1 MNVRISTVFVM
12 LALGAFYA
20 AAGLHGAQNP
30 NLSSND
36 PLILSDTHGYNFD
49 AYMKE
54 LTNRVRMKWYTEM
67 PDSARRGQK
76 GRVVLVFTVV
86 RDGTAQDVRAVVNSG
101 AESLDRA
108 SAAAIEG
115 SSPLPGLPADFSDD
129 RIVVQF
135 TFLYNTR

>member
-1 MNVRISTVFVM
+1 MKVRLSTVVLM
-12 LALGAFYA
+12 LALGASYA
-20 AAGLHGAQNP
+20 AAGLQGAQNP
-30 NLSSND
+30 NLLSND
-36 PLILSDTHGYNFD
+36 PLILSDTHGYNFEP
-49 AYMKE
+49 YLKE
-54 LTNRVRMKWYTEM
+54 LTNQVRMKWYSEM

-86 RDGTAQDVRAVVNSG
+86 RTGTAQDVRVVMNSG

-108 SAAAIEG
+108 SKAAIED
-115 SSPLPGLPADFSDD
+115 SSPFPGLPADFSDD